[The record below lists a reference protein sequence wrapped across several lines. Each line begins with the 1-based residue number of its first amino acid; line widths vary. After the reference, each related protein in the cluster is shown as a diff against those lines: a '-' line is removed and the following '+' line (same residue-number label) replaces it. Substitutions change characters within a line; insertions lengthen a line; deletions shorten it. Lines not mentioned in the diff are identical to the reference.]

1 MAFYDTPGLLYDSGV
16 LYDSTST
23 PQQKGKKMSKVKLGL
38 STLNPEELVA
48 VANTIRT
55 AMTGNANFA
64 TPNPTLATVGTQIT
78 TTNTKIAAYDSA
90 KAAAETALAER
101 DAAAATLRGLLT
113 QLGAYV
119 ENIAAGDRVKI
130 ESAGMSVRADSSAP
144 VGPMTQVLD
153 LVLSQGDFDGTL
165 DMVCKPVRGAKSYEI
180 QISAD
185 PPTSTS
191 WTAKMTASKSSA
203 TIPGLTSGAKLW
215 GRVRAVGADN
225 QPGPWSDPA
234 TKVVP

>member
-23 PQQKGKKMSKVKLGL
+23 PQQKGRRMAKVKLGA

-48 VANTIRT
+48 LANTIKT

-64 TPNPTLATVGTQIT
+64 TPNPSLATVGTQIT

-90 KAAAETALAER
+90 KAATETALAER
-101 DAAAATLRGLLT
+101 DAAVATLRGLLT
-113 QLGAYV
+113 QEAAYV

-153 LVLSQGDFDGTL
+153 LVLSQGDFEGTL

-180 QISAD
+180 QVSPD
-185 PPTSTS
+185 PPTS

-203 TIPGLTSGAKLW
+203 TIPGLTSGAKMW
-215 GRVRAVGADN
+215 VRVRAVGADN